1 MCVCVY
7 VSMCLFVCVCVRA
20 CACVQKCACMYV
32 CVCMCVSS
40 LLYLVRVVPFSVPL
54 TFIGQGLRPSMAM
67 FVLFTLMPTIE
78 KTIGNERAR
87 FYVGIRSLT
96 SGVRSSR
103 FKNDRVL
110 LESSAVR
117 HVPHATAPYM
127 RYVYIA
133 DLHTWSYSLPLRLC
147 MSKWH
152 STLDAEND
160 RNSRELSNCAISVF

>member
-1 MCVCVY
+1 MCVY
-7 VSMCLFVCVCVRA
+7 VSICVCLCVCVHVRA
-20 CACVQKCACMYV
+20 CISACVCT

-78 KTIGNERAR
+78 KTIGNEKAR
-87 FYVGIRSLT
+87 FYVGIRLLT
-96 SGVRSSR
+96 SGFRSST